1 MSKSGQLDRIL
12 IAACAMLACSTA
24 AMADVSDFYKGKTIT
39 ITVGYPPGGGYD
51 AYARALTRH
60 MGRHIPGNPT
70 VIDAQHAGCGEPGRR
85 ELHL

>member
-1 MSKSGQLDRIL
+1 MSKSGHPGRIL
-12 IAACAMLACSTA
+12 IAACAMLACSTG
-24 AMADVSDFYKGKTIT
+24 AMADVADFYKGKTIT

-70 VIDAQHAGCGEPGRR
+70 LLMRNMTCA
-85 ELHL
+85 